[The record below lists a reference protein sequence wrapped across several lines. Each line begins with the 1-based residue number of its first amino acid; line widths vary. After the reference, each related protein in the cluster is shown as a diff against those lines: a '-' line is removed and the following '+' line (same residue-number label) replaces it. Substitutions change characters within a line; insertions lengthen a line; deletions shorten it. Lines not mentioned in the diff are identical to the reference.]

1 VLLGATVFIAG
12 CSKPAADP
20 AAAARGQ
27 AMPVQTIVVKA
38 SPVPQSDT
46 YVATIKSRRSATLT
60 PQVDG
65 NLTKILARSGDRVKA
80 GQVLMVIDPL
90 KQQFFFDAPATTEKQ
105 EDSRSVNT
113 EQPEGRDD
121 RWYFSPDD
129 QCCRNKAESCS
140 DEGSNEQD
148 CG

>member
-1 VLLGATVFIAG
+1 MIGRIRNSLLFGATVFIAG

-20 AAAARGQ
+20 AAAAPGQ
-27 AMPVQTIVVKA
+27 AMPVQTITVKTA
-38 SPVPQSDT
+38 PVPQSDQ

-90 KQQFFFDAPATTEKQ
+90 KQQATYDAQAATNT
-105 EDSRSVNT
+105 RSWRYINT
-113 EQPEGRDD
+113 T
-121 RWYFSPDD
+121 RWRWNVSANYST
-129 QCCRNKAESCS
+129 QA
-140 DEGSNEQD
+140 
-148 CG
+148 